1 MRIGIVR
8 TAESPCQC
16 AQSVIKGLEA
26 LGHAFVLADSEEIEF
41 RAPELARECNLV
53 IDHTDTFRGQGLFRP
68 LVRLLLEMEGGRI
81 VGSDSRACFL
91 ADDKIAAKARLAEAG
106 IPVPPGVLFRSK
118 EEIIPSWLKP
128 PLVLKPAFE
137 HMSRGLGVA
146 RSVEEAR
153 TLAAGLLARHQ
164 QPLMV
169 EMYIPGR
176 ELAVSLLEGPEGLEV
191 LPPLEWR
198 FEKRGPGVLTEDFK
212 LKDLMGERRD
222 ACRADL
228 SPRMREDLETLSRRA
243 FQVLGLRDYARF
255 DLRLSPGGTFFFLE
269 ANTTPSLEPLEALAL
284 SAKWAGLDYPALV
297 ERMLSAALRRYGHPS
312 GKLSRSHNS
321 CGTSRA
327 WEIKELGNGKI
338 RISKHEYRNKFK
350 SRIPK
355 IPNER
360 AARKSFRS
368 LENSDLGIVSD
379 FGFRNS
385 DFIMDLPRQN
395 KPPVSSKPVM
405 GKDQSGKEEQKVRI
419 DLPTGPVE
427 LSVPGRVHFPPPSS
441 IDLAR
446 ILDVK
451 AGESVLDFGCGTGLL
466 SIAAAKRGARRVVAT
481 DLDPQALETTAFN
494 ARANGVGEQIE
505 VRAGS
510 WYDALGQ
517 VADRGKG
524 GRFEVIL
531 ATPPQTP
538 GPHPFGPRYGGWDGT
553 RHLFTVI
560 EGAQGFL
567 EPSKG
572 RLWLLAIS
580 LANPSALLK
589 KLREYFSEV
598 SVVRETDRG
607 FTAEEYESIAK
618 GLFGHFVSLR
628 ASGQSE
634 FKDAG
639 GGKYVFRNLFIRAA
653 GVKPR

>member
-8 TAESPCQC
+8 TVESPCQC
-16 AQSVIKGLEA
+16 AQSAIRGLEA
-26 LGHAFVLADSEEIEF
+26 LGHEFVLADSEEIEF
-41 RAPELARECNLV
+41 RASELARECDLV
-53 IDHTDTFRGQGLFRP
+53 IDHTDTFRGRGLFRP
-68 LVRLLLEMEGGRI
+68 LVRLLLELEGARI
-81 VGSDSRACFL
+81 VGSDSAACFL
-91 ADDKIAAKARLAEAG
+91 SDDKIAAKARLAESG
-106 IPVPPGVLFRSK
+106 IATPPGILFRSK

-153 TLAAGLLARHQ
+153 ALAADLLARQQ
-164 QPLMV
+164 QPLLV

-176 ELAVSLLEGPEGLEV
+176 ELAVSLLEGPKGLEV
-191 LPPLEWR
+191 LPPLEWS
-198 FEKRGPGVLTEDFK
+198 FEKREPGVLTEDFK
-212 LKDLMGERRD
+212 LRDLMGERQD

-228 SPRMREDLETLSRRA
+228 SPRVREDLENLSRRA

-297 ERMLSAALRRYGHPS
+297 ERMLSAALRRYG
-312 GKLSRSHNS
+312 
-321 CGTSRA
+321 
-327 WEIKELGNGKI
+327 
-338 RISKHEYRNKFK
+338 
-350 SRIPK
+350 
-355 IPNER
+355 
-360 AARKSFRS
+360 
-368 LENSDLGIVSD
+368 
-379 FGFRNS
+379 
-385 DFIMDLPRQN
+385 
-395 KPPVSSKPVM
+395 KPL
-405 GKDQSGKEEQKVRI
+405 GKEEQKVRI
-419 DLPTGPVE
+419 DLPTGPFE
-427 LSVPGRVHFPPPSS
+427 LNVPGRVHFPPPSS
-441 IDLAR
+441 IDLAK

-451 AGESVLDFGCGTGLL
+451 AGESVLDLGCGTGLL
-466 SIAAAKRGARRVVAT
+466 SIAAAKMGARRVVAT
-481 DLDPQALETTAFN
+481 DLDPQALETTASN
-494 ARANGVGEQIE
+494 ARASGVEEQIE

-517 VADRGKG
+517 VADVGKG
-524 GRFEVIL
+524 GRFEVIM

-567 EPSKG
+567 EPSNG

-580 LANPSALLK
+580 LANPSSLLK
-589 KLREYFSEV
+589 KLREHFFEV

-618 GLFGHFVSLR
+618 GLFDHFLSLR
-628 ASGQSE
+628 ASGQCE
-634 FKDAG
+634 FKEAG

-653 GVKPR
+653 GVKKG